1 MWLCTTAPKISV
13 TFTHCFFLFRN
24 KLQTESAYI
33 NFTKNHLSLL
43 SGRPMSCC
51 PIPDL
56 SGAFRTRTTTT
67 PSCGSCSAGYHCSPS
82 ACLNCLTQ
90 FYFNFFVYF
99 LLRFQP
105 VSDGLEYGQ
114 ALSPHPVVVVYVQK
128 LVLGIRERHHPSVRL
143 SRSAV
148 FFLKNL

>member
-1 MWLCTTAPKISV
+1 MFCTTAPKISV
-13 TFTHCFFLFRN
+13 IFTQRFFSISQQITN
-24 KLQTESAYI
+24 QIAAYI

-43 SGRPMSCC
+43 SCRPGSCC

-56 SGAFRTRTTTT
+56 SGAFRTRTITT

-82 ACLNCLTQ
+82 ACLNWTIL
-90 FYFNFFVYF
+90 FLLYIFVYF

-114 ALSPHPVVVVYVQK
+114 ALSPHAVVVVYVQK

-143 SRSAV
+143 SRAAV
-148 FFLKNL
+148 FLKNL